1 MISIRILQRKT
12 QSSYGATL
20 KRDIEKG
27 ILHLTETLNLFP
39 LLREDSGALLSA
51 EETVS
56 CKTLNLERGSW

>member
-27 ILHLTETLNLFP
+27 TLHLTETLNLFP

-51 EETVS
+51 EEIVS
-56 CKTLNLERGSW
+56 CRALDLERGNW